1 MNSPTDRPRD
11 GHSSDENSSTHHSSE
26 QHWIAQHSR
35 PVIFLILTFGLL
47 GAYLAF
53 TIPVS
58 VFPETNFPRVLIA
71 VDNGVMPIDQMTVT
85 VTRPIEEAV
94 NSVPGLLTVRSITS
108 RGSAEVD
115 LYFRWDVDMFQ
126 TLQYVNAAI
135 SRVQAELPA
144 SAKIEAHR
152 LTFAAFPV
160 IGYSMTSDSMPQT
173 KLWEM
178 ATYEMKP
185 RLNRLDGVS
194 TVIVQGGQEPE
205 FQITPDPAKLLAA
218 SVTVSDILDAVR
230 RTNLVDSP
238 GLLER
243 NHQLYLGLVN
253 GQVKTPE
260 EIANAVIKN
269 TPAGI
274 PVRIGD
280 ISTVAADVKPVYTV
294 VTANGKPAVLLNIN
308 RQPDGNTVQ
317 VAQEVHDEIDR
328 LRKTLPPGVQI
339 QPFYDQSIIVG
350 DSIKSVRDAILL
362 GLILASIILVVFLR
376 DWGTSLVAG
385 LVIPVTVMVTFIAL
399 KVMGQTFNLMTLGG
413 LAAAVGL
420 VIDDAIVVVE
430 NIVLHRDS
438 GQGRL
443 EAIRSALKEI
453 TVPLI
458 GSTITPVVVFIPLIV
473 ITGVTGVFFRAL
485 AVTMTVS
492 LLTSLALAVT
502 WTPTLSQY
510 FIKGKREKDGHPS
523 SESEAAPG
531 SSAPPENRQ
540 EADSEKNEKEDAMK
554 LLAAEEKHL
563 SGFFLRVV
571 NFHERWLRRALERPL
586 LLIIFS
592 VALIGASY
600 LCYTFSGSDLLPEMD
615 EGGFTIDYIMPA
627 GSSLAETNRVV
638 SHVEAMLREVPEVE
652 STSRRT
658 GLQLGLA
665 AVTEANTGDIL
676 VKLKAK
682 RKRTIDDIM
691 SDIRADIKQQ
701 EPALDVDF
709 IQVLQ
714 DMIGDLTSAPQPIE
728 IKLFSQDPKQ
738 LEAWAPKVADAIGKI
753 KGVVDILNGIDNTIS
768 GPAVTFQV
776 DTSVA
781 ARAGFTAEEVALDAA
796 AILEGEP
803 APTPVVTN
811 DRAYPLR
818 VRFPA
823 ANRASLE
830 AMRDTLLVSS
840 SGHTATLGALSSV
853 VESPGQTEVRRENLQ
868 RDVAVTARLEGR
880 SLGSGMADVQKVIAG
895 LHIPPSIRVEYGG
908 TYAEQQRSFHD
919 LVIVLI
925 LAVLLLFIVLLFEF
939 GTFAAP
945 IAILSS
951 ALLSTSGVFIAL
963 LITRTT
969 FNISSFMGMIMVIG
983 IVAKNGILLLDADQK
998 MRALGFDTEKAMLQ
1012 AARRRLRPIVMTAL
1026 ATIAGMLP
1034 LAFAIG
1040 AGSQML
1046 QPLAIAVIGGVLIS
1060 MVLSLII
1067 TPAVHF
1073 YLSGKGESAVAPV
1086 PASE

>member
-1 MNSPTDRPRD
+1 VNSSKTGRP
-11 GHSSDENSSTHHSSE
+11 SDEHSTDQHSTE

-58 VFPETNFPRVLIA
+58 VFPDTNFPRVLIA

-144 SAKIEAHR
+144 TAKIEAHR

-160 IGYSMTSDSMPQT
+160 IGYSLTSDNIPQT

-260 EIANAVIKN
+260 DIANAVIKN

-280 ISTVAADVKPVYTV
+280 ISNVAPGVKPVYTV

-328 LRKTLPPGVQI
+328 LRKTMPPGIQI

-385 LVIPVTVMVTFIAL
+385 LVIPVTIMVTFIAL

-443 EAIRSALKEI
+443 QAIRSALKEI

-492 LLTSLALAVT
+492 LLTSLVLAVT

-510 FIKGKREKDGHPS
+510 FIKGRRDKGGHQGEDTEMSAS
-523 SESEAAPG
+523 STAAPENP
-531 SSAPPENRQ
+531 SASG
-540 EADSEKNEKEDAMK
+540 DEKEDAMK

-571 NFHERWLRRALERPL
+571 NFHEHWLRRALERPL
-586 LLIIFS
+586 LLVLFS
-592 VALIGASY
+592 AGLIVVAY
-600 LCYTFSGSDLLPEMD
+600 VCYSFSGSDLLPAMD
-615 EGGFTIDYIMPA
+615 EGGFTVDYLMPA

-638 SHVEAMLREVPEVE
+638 SHVEHMLHELPEVE

-665 AVTEANTGDIL
+665 AVTEANSGDIL

-682 RKRTIDDIM
+682 RDRSIDEIMADMRVKIKRE
-691 SDIRADIKQQ
+691 

-738 LEAWAPKVADAIGKI
+738 LEAWAPKVGDAIGKI

-811 DRAYPLR
+811 DRAYTLR

-840 SGHTATLGALSSV
+840 TGHTATLGALSSV
-853 VESPGQTEVRRENLQ
+853 IENPGQTEVRRENLQ

-880 SLGSGMADVQKVIAG
+880 SLGSGMADVQKVVAG
-895 LHIPPSIRVEYGG
+895 LHIPSSIRVEYGG

-945 IAILSS
+945 VAILSS

-998 MRALGFDTEKAMLQ
+998 MRDLGFDTEKAMLQ

-1026 ATIAGMLP
+1026 ATVAGMLP

-1067 TPAVHF
+1067 TPAVYF
-1073 YLSGKGESAVAPV
+1073 YLSGKSESDASNPV

>member
-1 MNSPTDRPRD
+1 VN
-11 GHSSDENSSTHHSSE
+11 HKKSE
-26 QHWIAQHSR
+26 HWVARHSR
-35 PVIFLILTFGLL
+35 PMVFLILTLALL
-47 GAYLAF
+47 GGYLAF

-58 VFPETNFPRVLIA
+58 VFPNTNFPRVLIA

-126 TLQYVNAAI
+126 TLQYVNAAL
-135 SRVQAELPA
+135 SRVQPELPPT
-144 SAKIEAHR
+144 AKIEAHR
-152 LTFAAFPV
+152 MTFASFP
-160 IGYSMTSDSMPQT
+160 ILGYSVTSATVPQT
-173 KLWEM
+173 RLWEM

-185 RLNRLDGVS
+185 RLNRLEGVA
-194 TVIVQGGQEPE
+194 TVVIQGGQEPE
-205 FQITPDPAKLLAA
+205 FQITPDPAKLLTA

-243 NHQLYLGLVN
+243 NHQLFLGLIN
-253 GQVKTPE
+253 GQVQTPE
-260 EIANAVIKN
+260 QIANVVVK
-269 TPAGI
+269 TTSAGV

-280 ISTVAADVKPVYTV
+280 VAQVEPNVKPVYTV

-317 VAQEVHDEIDR
+317 VADEVHAEIDR
-328 LRKTLPPGVQI
+328 IRKTLPPGVDI
-339 QPFYDQSIIVG
+339 QPFYDQSVIVSE
-350 DSIKSVRDAILL
+350 SIKSVRDAILL

-399 KVMGQTFNLMTLGG
+399 KVMGQTFDLMTLGG

-430 NIVLHRDS
+430 NIVLHRDA

-443 EAIRSALKEI
+443 EAIESALREI

-458 GSTITPVVVFIPLIV
+458 GSTITPVVVFIPLIA

-485 AVTMTVS
+485 AVTMSVA

-502 WTPTLSQY
+502 WTPNLSQY
-510 FIKGKREKDGHPS
+510 FIRGRHENQHGETD
-523 SESEAAPG
+523 A
-531 SSAPPENRQ
+531 SASPATEENQ
-540 EADSEKNEKEDAMK
+540 SDADNVQR
-554 LLAAEEKHL
+554 LLAAEEAHL

-571 NFHERWLRRALERPL
+571 NFHERWLRRALERPRL
-586 LLIIFS
+586 LFLFS
-592 VALIGASY
+592 LALVVVSY
-600 LCYTFSGSDLLPEMD
+600 VCYHFSGSDLLPEMD
-615 EGGFTIDYIMPA
+615 EGGFVIDYIMPA
-627 GSSLAETNRVV
+627 GSSLAETNRAVG
-638 SHVEAMLREVPEVE
+638 HVEQILRETPEVE

-665 AVTEANTGDIL
+665 AVTEANTGDVL

-682 RKRTIDDIM
+682 RDRDVEEIM
-691 SDIRADIKQQ
+691 AELREKIKQQ
-701 EPALDVDF
+701 EPALDLDF

-714 DMIGDLTSAPQPIE
+714 DMIGDLTSAPEPIQ
-728 IKLFSQDPKQ
+728 IKLFSEDPKQ
-738 LEAWAPKVADAIGKI
+738 LEEWAPKVAEAIGKI
-753 KGVVDILNGIDNTIS
+753 NGVVDILNGIDNTIS

-776 DTSVA
+776 DPSVA
-781 ARAGFTAEEVALDAA
+781 ARAGFTAEEVAVDAS

-811 DRAYPLR
+811 GRAYTLR
-818 VRFPA
+818 VRFPET
-823 ANRASLE
+823 NRKSLE

-840 SGHTATLGALSSV
+840 SGHTATLGSLAQV
-853 VESPGQTEVRRENLQ
+853 VETPGQTEIRRENLQ
-868 RDVAVTARLEGR
+868 RQVAVTARLEGTN
-880 SLGSGMADVQKVIAG
+880 LGSGMAAVQKTVAA
-895 LHIPPSIRVEYGG
+895 LHVPSNIRIEYGG
-908 TYAEQQRSFHD
+908 TYQEQQRSFHD
-919 LVIVLI
+919 LVIVLV
-925 LAVLLLFIVLLFEF
+925 LAILLLFIVLLFEF

-945 IAILSS
+945 VAILSS

-983 IVAKNGILLLDADQK
+983 IVAKNGILLLDSDQR
-998 MRALGFDTEKAMLQ
+998 MRATGLDSESAILQ
-1012 AARRRLRPIVMTAL
+1012 AGRRRLRPIVMTAL
-1026 ATIAGMLP
+1026 ATVAGMLP

-1060 MVLSLII
+1060 MILSLII

-1073 YLSGKGESAVAPV
+1073 YLGGER
-1086 PASE
+1086 

>member
-1 MNSPTDRPRD
+1 VNALKTVPSTDQ
-11 GHSSDENSSTHHSSE
+11 HSTA
-26 QHWIAQHSR
+26 QYWIAQHSH

-58 VFPETNFPRVLIA
+58 VFPNTDFPRVLIA

-94 NSVPGLLTVRSITS
+94 NTVPGLLTVRSITS
-108 RGSAEVD
+108 RGSAEID
-115 LYFRWDVDMFQ
+115 LYFRWDIDMFQ

-135 SRVQAELPA
+135 SRVQPELP
-144 SAKIEAHR
+144 STAKIEAHR

-160 IGYSMTSDSMPQT
+160 IGYSLTSNSMPQT

-185 RLNRLDGVS
+185 RLNRLEGVS

-205 FQITPDPAKLLAA
+205 FHITPDPAKMLTA
-218 SVTVSDILDAVR
+218 SVTVSDILDAVK

-243 NHQLYLGLVN
+243 NHQLYLGLVS
-253 GQVKTPE
+253 GQVRTPE
-260 EIANAVIKN
+260 EIANAVIKS

-280 ISTVAADVKPVYTV
+280 VAQVAPGVKPVYTV

-328 LRKTLPPGVQI
+328 IRETLPPGVQI
-339 QPFYDQSIIVG
+339 QPFYDQSIIVSE
-350 DSIKSVRDAILL
+350 SIKSVRDAILV

-385 LVIPVTVMVTFIAL
+385 LVIPVTIMVTFIAL
-399 KVMGQTFNLMTLGG
+399 KVMGETFNLMTLGG
-413 LAAAVGL
+413 MAAAVGL

-430 NIVLHRDS
+430 NIVLHRDM
-438 GQGRL
+438 GQTRL

-492 LLTSLALAVT
+492 LLTSLALALS

-510 FIKGKREKDGHPS
+510 FIKGKPDGRENA
-523 SESEAAPG
+523 ESQ
-531 SSAPPENRQ
+531 SSAP
-540 EADSEKNEKEDAMK
+540 AVEDEGETRGKKDEAMK
-554 LLAAEEKHL
+554 MMAAEEKHL

-571 NFHERWLRRALERPL
+571 NFHEHWLRRALERPL
-586 LLIIFS
+586 FLILFS
-592 VALIGASY
+592 VALIVASY

-615 EGGFTIDYIMPA
+615 EGGFVIDYIMPA
-627 GSSLAETNRVV
+627 GSSLAETNRVIG
-638 SHVEAMLREVPEVE
+638 HVEQMLREVPEVE

-665 AVTEANTGDIL
+665 SVTEANTGDIL

-682 RKRTIDDIM
+682 RKRDIE
-691 SDIRADIKQQ
+691 DIIADVRADIKQQ
-701 EPALDVDF
+701 EPALDIEF

-714 DMIGDLTSAPQPIE
+714 DMIGDLTSAPEPIQ

-738 LEAWAPKVADAIGKI
+738 LEQWAPKVADAIGKI
-753 KGVVDILNGIDNTIS
+753 KGVVDVLNGIENTIS

-776 DTSVA
+776 DPSVA
-781 ARAGFTAEEVALDAA
+781 ARAGFTAEEIALDAS

-803 APTPVVTN
+803 APTPVVAN
-811 DRAYPLR
+811 DRAYTLR

-823 ANRASLE
+823 ENRASLE
-830 AMRDTLLVSS
+830 AIRDTLLVSS
-840 SGHTATLGALSSV
+840 SGHTATLGALSQV
-853 VESPGQTEVRRENLQ
+853 VENPGQTEVRRENLQ

-880 SLGSGMADVQKVIAG
+880 SLGSGMADVQKVVAG
-895 LHIPPSIRVEYGG
+895 LHIPSSIRVVYGG
-908 TYAEQQRSFHD
+908 TYEEQQRSFHD

-925 LAVLLLFIVLLFEF
+925 LAIVLLFIVLLFEF
-939 GTFAAP
+939 GSFASP

-983 IVAKNGILLLDADQK
+983 IVAKNGILLLDADHK
-998 MRALGFDTEKAMLQ
+998 MRILGLDTERAMLQ

-1073 YLSGKGESAVAPV
+1073 YLSGKNGSAAEILAP
-1086 PASE
+1086 AAD